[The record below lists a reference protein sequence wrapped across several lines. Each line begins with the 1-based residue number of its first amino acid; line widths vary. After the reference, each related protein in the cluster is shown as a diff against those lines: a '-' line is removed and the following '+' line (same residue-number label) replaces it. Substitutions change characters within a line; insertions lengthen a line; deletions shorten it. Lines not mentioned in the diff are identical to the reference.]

1 MLERHCHLHCK
12 SGMLPV
18 SSSRYL
24 RRHMKITMR
33 CRASRSAVLLL
44 FLAAPAVS
52 AQSRWLPPQINMGR
66 KLKGAAREAALA
78 RLQAID
84 RLIKQVPEFAHPE
97 GFDIKADFVDVG
109 SRTGLNESVHSDY
122 VVEYRYTM
130 LFFAPKFTPTAQ
142 PTGAVVFMVNG
153 EENMRG
159 KPDAQGRT
167 IFVEEPRWPRTPF
180 SVATYGT
187 SSTGAMEAGK
197 DFTITTW
204 FTAGG
209 ELPWRPV
216 TREDYYNS
224 LIAETEGNG
233 GELRAQHKAVTEKTG
248 YQKWLEEA
256 PKRKKER
263 EEVISVVAQSN
274 AAEAAK
280 LRKTLEDTDREM
292 GEEFRKNESND
303 RADAKKS
310 FEPTDNMR
318 AELNRMT
325 VAQRKLP
332 AIVDVD
338 PKATQL
344 SATGASLRDRDTAS
358 ATVHR
363 VLTPNYDFWRAR
375 RSPDEVRTIAVHL
388 ESAPDPAIT
397 NAIYQMYQKFDWRA
411 LAAIANEAPR
421 R

>member
-1 MLERHCHLHCK
+1 
-12 SGMLPV
+12 
-18 SSSRYL
+18 
-24 RRHMKITMR
+24 MKTSMR
-33 CRASRSAVLLL
+33 GARSAILLL
-44 FLAAPAVS
+44 SMAAPVVG
-52 AQSRWLPPQINMGR
+52 AQSRWLPPSINMGSN
-66 KLKGAAREAALA
+66 LKGPARAAALA
-78 RLQAID
+78 RLQEIE
-84 RLIKQVPEFAHPE
+84 RLLKQVPEFAHPE
-97 GFDIKADFVDVG
+97 GFDAKGDFVGIG

-122 VVEYRYTM
+122 VVEYRYTV
-130 LFFAPKFTPTAQ
+130 LFFAPKFTPNAQ
-142 PTGAVVFMVNG
+142 PTGAVVFMVNAD
-153 EENMRG
+153 ENMRG

-167 IFVEEPRWPRTPF
+167 IFVEEPRWPRTPY

-187 SSTGAMEAGK
+187 SSSGTMQAGQ
-197 DFTITTW
+197 DFTVTTW
-204 FTAGG
+204 FAAGG

-224 LIAETEGNG
+224 LIAETEGNS
-233 GELRAQHKAVTEKTG
+233 GEIRAAHKAATEKTG

-263 EEVISVVAQSN
+263 EDVISAVAQSN

-280 LRKTLEDTDREM
+280 LRKTLEDADRET

-303 RADAKKS
+303 REDAKKS
-310 FEPTDNMR
+310 FAITDGMR

-325 VAQRKLP
+325 SAQRKLP

-338 PKATQL
+338 PSATQFR
-344 SATGASLRDRDTAS
+344 ATGASMRDRDTLS
-358 ATVHR
+358 STVHR

-388 ESAPDPAIT
+388 ETTDNPAIT

-411 LAAIANEAPR
+411 LAAMANEAPR